1 MVWSGRGVDTVMMVL
16 IMLMANM
23 GGGNVTFANNSQIEH
38 FFTFHRNA
46 AAAFLACLF
55 IQFGMHAYMDICIW
69 LLRSIES
76 FLRSLSTSTSDVHTF
91 LLLRISLSLLQFLQP
106 KLIVRYIGWKMYL
119 DIVLDTAQKMLP
131 AQRKP
136 NQQHQQRQQQQQ

>member
-55 IQFGMHAYMDICIW
+55 IQFGMHAYMYMVVTFNRVVFALAIDIDI
-69 LLRSIES
+69 RRTHIS
-76 FLRSLSTSTSDVHTF
+76 FT
-91 LLLRISLSLLQFLQP
+91 
-106 KLIVRYIGWKMYL
+106 
-119 DIVLDTAQKMLP
+119 
-131 AQRKP
+131 
-136 NQQHQQRQQQQQ
+136 